1 MTHFTCKTKMNHE
14 SVQESDPRVT
24 QNS

>member
-1 MTHFTCKTKMNHE
+1 MTHFTCKIKMNHE